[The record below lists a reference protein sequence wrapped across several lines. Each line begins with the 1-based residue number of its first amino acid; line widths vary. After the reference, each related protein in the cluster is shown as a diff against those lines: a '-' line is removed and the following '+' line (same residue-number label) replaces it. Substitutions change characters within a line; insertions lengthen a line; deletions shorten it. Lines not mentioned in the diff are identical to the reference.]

1 MALGSGLAVLLALAP
16 GAELS
21 AAAAASPRPA
31 LCRPSG
37 AGLESTVWSRA
48 RPLVVSRFCA
58 ALARGFAELD
68 GRPQQALTFAE
79 AARAE
84 DPRHPAPRLL
94 AGRALFRLGRAK
106 EAWPLLELFLA
117 PEAATIDDAR
127 SLFDAARVAL
137 SVGAL
142 DAAERGYRLLVARST
157 LLGSV
162 AEARIA
168 RIEAA
173 SLALARGASGVDV
186 ALGYLAEARAV
197 PLSGERDLV
206 LALSALALH
215 RAGQKERARA
225 VLRETDG
232 PWDLEAELTP
242 VERARVASTTLE
254 TPPDTTEGTPEPGTR
269 GRILLLDGEL
279 HAAVALLSEGR
290 DAALGRAHWKAFLLS
305 PRGQGPW
312 ADHARKSLSELGG
325 KRP

>member
-1 MALGSGLAVLLALAP
+1 MLAPGLAVLLALAP
-16 GAELS
+16 DAELS
-21 AAAAASPRPA
+21 AAAAASPRPSV
-31 LCRPSG
+31 CRSSG
-37 AGLESTVWSRA
+37 VGVESTLWSRS

-58 ALARGFAELD
+58 ALARGFAELES
-68 GRPQQALTFAE
+68 RPEHALGLAE
-79 AARAE
+79 SARAA
-84 DPRHPAPRLL
+84 DPAQPVARLL

-106 EAWPLLELFLA
+106 EAWPLLEPFLA
-117 PEAATIDDAR
+117 ENAVTIDDAR

-162 AEARIA
+162 SERRLAT
-168 RIEAA
+168 IEAA
-173 SLALARGASGVDV
+173 SLSLARGPAGVDV

-197 PLSGERDLV
+197 PLAGERDLV

-225 VLRETDG
+225 LLRESDG
-232 PWDLEAELTP
+232 PWDLEVALTP
-242 VERARVASTTLE
+242 VERARVASMTLE
-254 TPPDTTEGTPEPGTR
+254 TPSDPGSSPPEPLVR

-279 HAAVALLSEGR
+279 HAAIALLAEGR
-290 DAALGRAHWKAFLLS
+290 DAALGRAHWKAFLAS

-312 ADHARKSLSELGG
+312 AEHARRALAELGG
-325 KRP
+325 RRP

>member
-1 MALGSGLAVLLALAP
+1 MPGLGLAVLLALAP

-21 AAAAASPRPA
+21 AAAAASPRPSV
-31 LCRPSG
+31 CRSSG
-37 AGLESTVWSRA
+37 VGVESTLWSRA

-68 GRPQQALTFAE
+68 GRPEQALTFAE
-79 AARAE
+79 SARVE
-84 DPRHPAPRLL
+84 DPAHPAPRLL

-106 EAWPLLELFLA
+106 EAWPLVEPFLA
-117 PEAATIDDAR
+117 KDAVTIDDAR

-142 DAAERGYRLLVARST
+142 DAAERGYRLLVARSS

-162 AEARIA
+162 AERRLAT
-168 RIEAA
+168 IEAA
-173 SLALARGASGVDV
+173 SLSLARGPAGIDT

-197 PLSGERDLV
+197 PLAGERDLV

-225 VLRETDG
+225 LLRETDG
-232 PWDLEAELTP
+232 PWDLEASLTA
-242 VERARVASTTLE
+242 VERARVASIAL
-254 TPPDTTEGTPEPGTR
+254 DGSTEAPSGAPEPLVR
-269 GRILLLDGEL
+269 ARIFLLDGEL
-279 HAAVALLSEGR
+279 HAAIALLAEGR
-290 DAALGRAHWKAFLLS
+290 DAALGRTHWKAFLAS

-312 ADHARKSLSELGG
+312 ADHARRTLGDLGG
-325 KRP
+325 RRP